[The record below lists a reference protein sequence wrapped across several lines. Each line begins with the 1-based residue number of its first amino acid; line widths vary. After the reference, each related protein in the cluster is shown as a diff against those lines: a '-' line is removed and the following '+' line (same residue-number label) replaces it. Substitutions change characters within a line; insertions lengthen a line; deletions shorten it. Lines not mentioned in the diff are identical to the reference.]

1 MKERKE
7 ERERVTLE
15 WRDFVAL
22 FIAAMQTVLLPF
34 VILLILLL
42 ILVMVF
48 GLLS

>member
-22 FIAAMQTVLLPF
+22 FVAALQTVALPF
-34 VILLILLL
+34 IILLILLL
-42 ILVMVF
+42 VLVIVF